1 MRILLIS
8 EFFPT
13 TIDGDFS
20 GGVEAYT
27 FFIARELAKRHKVTI
42 LCSYIHGSRRFD
54 HFYGFD
60 IVRVGPKRK
69 YNNAS
74 VDLYRFFYT
83 IAAMY
88 KGLTIDTDIIQ
99 GTNFVNQIIA
109 YIVGT
114 LKRIPIVSWTPD
126 VWRGSWIANTGI
138 LSAVTGELI
147 ERFNLSHRDV
157 SYIAISQTV
166 AKKME
171 KSGVPKKLIRV
182 IPCGIDLRWISQIKS
197 KKEKRLTI
205 CVISRLVQ
213 YKNLHVLLDALPFI
227 KDTIPIIK
235 LNIIGEGPEE
245 KKLKQRAK
253 DLEIEKQVHFF
264 GHIPHYTDLIRLLKS
279 AHVFSSPSTTEGYGI
294 ATMEAM
300 AVGTPFVVADTAVH
314 REITGQ
320 NGGLFFQPDDPKDL
334 AEKII
339 QLLTDKLLYAKAR
352 REGKKYAR
360 QYDWR
365 SIAKQTEAAYEGI
378 CNH

>member
-13 TIDGDFS
+13 TTDGDFS

-27 FFIARELAKRHKVTI
+27 FFMARELAKRHKVTV
-42 LCSYIHGSRRFD
+42 LCSYTHGSKRID
-54 HFYGFD
+54 HFCDFD
-60 IVRVGPKRK
+60 ILRVGPKRT
-69 YNNAS
+69 YNSAS
-74 VDLYRFFYT
+74 VDPYRFLYT
-83 IAAMY
+83 IAAIN

-109 YIVGT
+109 YIVGK
-114 LKRIPIVSWTPD
+114 LKHIPIVAWTPD
-126 VWRGSWIANTGI
+126 VWHGSWFANIGI
-138 LSAVTGELI
+138 LAAVTGELI

-166 AKKME
+166 AQKME

-182 IPCGIDLRWISQIKS
+182 IPCGIDLRWISQIKT

-213 YKNLHVLLDALPFI
+213 YKNLHVLLEAVAFI
-227 KDTIPIIK
+227 KNTIPLIK

-245 KKLKQRAK
+245 KKLKQRAM
-253 DLEIEKQVHFF
+253 DLGVEKHTLFF
-264 GHIPHYTDLIRLLKS
+264 GHIKQYADVIGILKS
-279 AHVFSSPSTTEGYGI
+279 AHIFSSPSTTEGYGI
-294 ATMEAM
+294 AIMEAM
-300 AVGTPFVVADTAVH
+300 AAGTPFVVADTPVH

-320 NGGLFFQPDDPKDL
+320 NGGLFFQPDDSKDL

-339 QLLTDKLLYAKAR
+339 RLFIDKPLYAKAR
-352 REGKKYAR
+352 RDGLRHAG
-360 QYDWR
+360 QQDWR
-365 SIAKQTEAAYEGI
+365 SIAKQTETLYERI
-378 CNH
+378 CRH